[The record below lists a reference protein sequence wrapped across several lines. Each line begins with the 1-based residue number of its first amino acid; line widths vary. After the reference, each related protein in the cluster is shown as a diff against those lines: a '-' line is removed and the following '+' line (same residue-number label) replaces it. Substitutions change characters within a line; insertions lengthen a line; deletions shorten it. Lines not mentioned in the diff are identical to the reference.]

1 MESEPENVKELSYLL
16 YLCHNCSLYS
26 HVFWDSLQGIII
38 NCSHVSLLHL
48 TMSSFKVVS
57 TFYLYYILSAYY
69 SSWKKWLLLLETNM
83 SNFKYVIVCSWMID
97 LVWYILFSSSLYR
110 RKKRLQRHFVMC
122 PQIPKLASGGGRIH
136 VGTSEDITA
145 HFPCSWGHPL
155 EWGDS
160 GTHRHSIWS
169 GWVYSQTPI
178 SLRCNQQACWL
189 HDCPSSL

>member
-97 LVWYILFSSSLYR
+97 PFNMNSKYFLKIQVEAWFSQILFLLVRTIGAWRWHSFWWVES
-110 RKKRLQRHFVMC
+110 V
-122 PQIPKLASGGGRIH
+122 
-136 VGTSEDITA
+136 SEGLGSHWNTRTYG
-145 HFPCSWGHPL
+145 S
-155 EWGDS
+155 E
-160 GTHRHSIWS
+160 
-169 GWVYSQTPI
+169 QK
-178 SLRCNQQACWL
+178 
-189 HDCPSSL
+189 

>member
-1 MESEPENVKELSYLL
+1 MRALHNKPHTEYPLSYNNQCRKCRFMGHSKNCNCSYMESEPENVKELSYLL

-83 SNFKYVIVCSWMID
+83 SNFKYVIVCSWMISNTAG
-97 LVWYILFSSSLYR
+97 LSEHSYANIKSLWHIHILSC
-110 RKKRLQRHFVMC
+110 QQV
-122 PQIPKLASGGGRIH
+122 H
-136 VGTSEDITA
+136 V
-145 HFPCSWGHPL
+145 
-155 EWGDS
+155 
-160 GTHRHSIWS
+160 
-169 GWVYSQTPI
+169 
-178 SLRCNQQACWL
+178 
-189 HDCPSSL
+189 